1 MKTKIK
7 NLLPHSFKRR
17 LKESLFLNKI
27 YNFYSNEFFSQE
39 GEDIFIIN
47 FFPEN
52 HKGFYLDIGAHHP
65 FLYSNT
71 ALLYKKGWKGINI
84 DAFPGSMKPFEKFRK
99 KDINLEFGISS
110 VNETLDFYIFKE
122 TLLNTFDKQTYESQL
137 LKGKIFDYKLEVKCF
152 TFNSI
157 IEKYNFNNIDVIT
170 IDIEGHELG
179 IIKSI
184 NFELI
189 QPKLFI
195 IEFIEAS
202 ILEVLNSE
210 INKILND
217 NGFIF
222 IASLGNSQLFSKD
235 GLKHL
240 R

>member
-7 NLLPHSFKRR
+7 RFLPPSFK
-17 LKESLFLNKI
+17 LKLKNSKLFNEI
-27 YNFYSNEFFSQE
+27 YNNYSNNYYSQE

-52 HKGFYLDIGAHHP
+52 YKGFYLDIGAHHP

-71 ALLYKKGWKGINI
+71 ALLYKKEWNGINI
-84 DAFPGSMKPFEKFRK
+84 DAFPGSMKLFEKFRK
-99 KDINLEFGISS
+99 EDINLEFGISS
-110 VNETLDFYIFKE
+110 KNETLNFYIFKE

-137 LKGKIFDYKLEVKCF
+137 LKGKIFDYKKEIKCF

-157 IEKYNFNNIDVIT
+157 VEKYNSKTIDVIT

-179 IIKSI
+179 IIRSI
-184 NFELI
+184 NFDLI
-189 QPKLFI
+189 DPKLFI

-202 ILEVLNSE
+202 ILDVLNSE
-210 INKILND
+210 INKILNE
-217 NGFIF
+217 NGYTF
-222 IASLGNSQLFSKD
+222 IASLGNSQIFSKN